1 MTATVTS
8 KVGTPTGSVT
18 FMNGST
24 VLGTSPLNA
33 SGSATFNTS
42 SLVSGTTSSNL
53 GQVYNVTAVYSGD
66 LNFATTTSPASTIE
80 IVPASALITATPPTL
95 TTKAG
100 TPVQSTL
107 TVTPLEGY
115 APKTGAQLFC
125 DNSTL
130 PQYAECTF
138 DVPTLDIYDAGGKP
152 VTSHVTISSNL
163 PVNVGAL
170 HRKPSGPSP
179 IEYAGI
185 FGLGILGLA
194 LRRKTRLNVKLFTA
208 VCLVVLAGST
218 AGLSGCTNSGYTHTP
233 PSPQVTTPSGTYH
246 VSIYTID
253 LTNNQR
259 SSLPFT
265 LTLTVQ

>member
-1 MTATVTS
+1 MGDPAAVS
-8 KVGTPTGSVT
+8 RFS
-18 FMNGST
+18 MN
-24 VLGTSPLNA
+24 A
-33 SGSATFNTS
+33 
-42 SLVSGTTSSNL
+42 
-53 GQVYNVTAVYSGD
+53 YNGG
-66 LNFATTTSPASTIE
+66 NGI
-80 IVPASALITATPPTL
+80 

-100 TPVQSTL
+100 APVQSTL

-115 APKTGAQLFC
+115 SPKLGAQLYC

-138 DVPTLDIYDAGGKP
+138 DIPTLDIYDAKGAP

-170 HRKPSGPSP
+170 RKQPSGPSP
-179 IEYAGI
+179 IEYAGL
-185 FGLGILGLA
+185 FGLGVLGLA
-194 LRRKTRLNVKLFTA
+194 LRRKTRLNVKMFTA
-208 VCLVVLAGST
+208 ICLVVLAGAT
-218 AGLSGCTNSGYTHTP
+218 VGLGGCTNSGYTHTP
-233 PSPQVTTPSGTYH
+233 PSPQVVTPTGTYQ